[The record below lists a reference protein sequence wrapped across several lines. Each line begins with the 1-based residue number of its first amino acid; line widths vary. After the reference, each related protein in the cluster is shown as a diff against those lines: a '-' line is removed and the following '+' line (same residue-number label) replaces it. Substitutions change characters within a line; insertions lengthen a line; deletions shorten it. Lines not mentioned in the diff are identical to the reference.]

1 MKTRNRAS
9 RPTLARAA
17 LLLLLLAPLL
27 LSPATAQVDPHDGLT
42 PVKVNFHPG
51 PEYGDSTRI
60 FQGIPGMERA
70 ANGRLWALWY
80 AGGPDEPGEGK
91 GNYVVVVT
99 SNDDGKT
106 WSGPRIV
113 IDPPGDRR
121 AYDPTLWIDP
131 KGRLWLFWAQSSHW
145 WDGRSG
151 TWAIITQNPGD
162 ESPEWSEPHRIA
174 NGIMMNKP
182 TVLKNGDWL
191 LPISM
196 WAMPADKRTREEH
209 RHALPDESGAQVVV
223 SRNQGHT
230 FAFLGKTRAPENIF
244 DEHMVVER
252 KDGSLWML
260 IRTKAG
266 IAESISQDGGKT
278 WTPGAPSKI
287 PHVNSRFFIRRLGS
301 GKLLL
306 VRHNPPDMKT
316 RSHLTAFLSDDDGVT
331 WTGGLMLDER
341 KGVSYPDGVQDKDGV
356 IRIIYDFDRA
366 GEKKILMAAFT
377 EADVAAGQPSAT
389 TRLQVLVNQSTAVSP
404 KKEAP
409 KKDPAPA
416 KAPAKQASAP
426 GAPSLAPESFGV
438 TTLTP
443 PVLNTNPGPRYW
455 PRLRMWQG
463 IPGIERSPGGRL
475 WATWYTG
482 PLSEGSEGNH
492 AVLVTSGDDGKT
504 WTHPVAVFDPTP
516 FFGGNTGD
524 PHLWRDPQGH
534 VWWFVYRNMRI
545 KDPNGI
551 RSLWGFR
558 MEDAES
564 ERPKFHAPVFAGFGV
579 GLNKPTVLADGSW
592 LRPIDSFNAK
602 DPERTQLYVS
612 RDQGA
617 SYALLSKA
625 TVKDG
630 VFSEHQVV
638 QRKDGS
644 LVMLVRAS
652 YGIARVESF
661 DNGATWVNDQP
672 FTRDFGVNTRF
683 FFTKLQSG
691 AWLLVANDHPRR
703 RANLT
708 AMLSEDEGKTW
719 PHKLLLDDRTSVSYP
734 DGTEGGDGFLYL
746 TYDCGRYT
754 KDEQEILFAKIT
766 EADIKAGRLVN
777 PESRLRQLINRL
789 ADHGG
794 GVRETREPQ
803 IMEQQWEAGR

>member
-1 MKTRNRAS
+1 MNTHALITRFACALVLLGS
-9 RPTLARAA
+9 TAVAA
-17 LLLLLLAPLL
+17 
-27 LSPATAQVDPHDGLT
+27 DPHDALT
-42 PVKVNFHPG
+42 PVKVNFSPG

-91 GNYVVVVT
+91 GNYVMLVT
-99 SNDDGKT
+99 RGDDGKS
-106 WSGPRIV
+106 WSGPRLV
-113 IDPPGDRR
+113 IDPPGDVR
-121 AYDPTLWIDP
+121 AYDPTLWHDP
-131 KGRLWLFWAQSSHW
+131 QGRLWLFWAQSSHW

-151 TWAIITQNPGD
+151 TWAIVTENSGD
-162 ESPEWSEPHRIA
+162 ENPRWSEPQRLC

-182 TVLKNGDWL
+182 TVRSNGEWL
-191 LPISM
+191 LPVSM
-196 WAMPADKRTREEH
+196 WAMPVDKRTREEH
-209 RHALPDESGAQVVV
+209 RHNLPEESGAQVVI
-223 SRNQGHT
+223 SRNKGHT

-266 IAESISQDGGKT
+266 IAESISTDGGKT

-287 PHVNSRFFIRRLGS
+287 PHVNSRFFIRRLNS

-316 RSHLTAFLSDDDGVT
+316 RSHLTAWLSDDDGIT

-341 KGVSYPDGVQDKDGV
+341 KGVSYPDGVQNKDGV
-356 IRIIYDFDRA
+356 IRIIYDFERTEA
-366 GEKKILMAAFT
+366 KQILMAAFT
-377 EADVAAGQPSAT
+377 EADVAAGKPSDT
-389 TRLQVLVNQSTAVSP
+389 TRLRVQVNQSTAISP
-404 KKEAP
+404 KKKEKEP
-409 KKDPAPA
+409 EKKSPSPA
-416 KAPAKQASAP
+416 KSATTSTSAASAV
-426 GAPSLAPESFGV
+426 PSPDSFGI

-463 IPGIERSPGGRL
+463 IPGIERSPNGRL

-482 PLSEGSEGNH
+482 PLAEGSEGNH
-492 AVLVTSGDDGKT
+492 AVLVTSEDDGKT
-504 WTHPVAVFDPTP
+504 WTNPVAVYDASL
-516 FFGGNTGD
+516 FFSGNTGD
-524 PHLWRDPQGH
+524 PHLWVDPKGQL
-534 VWWFVYRNMRI
+534 WWFVYRNMRI
-545 KDPNGI
+545 KDANGI

-558 MEDAES
+558 MVDAES
-564 ERPKFHAPVFAGFGV
+564 ATPQFHPPVFAGFGV
-579 GLNKPTVLADGSW
+579 GLNKATVLANGDW
-592 LRPIDSFNAK
+592 IRPIDNFNSK
-602 DPERTQLYVS
+602 DPERTLFYVS

-617 SYALLSKA
+617 SFTPLSKA
-625 TVKDG
+625 RVKDG

-644 LVMLVRAS
+644 LIALVRTS
-652 YGIARVESF
+652 YGIGQIESF
-661 DNGATWVNDQP
+661 DNGATWVNDKP
-672 FTRDFGVNTRF
+672 FTTERGVNTRF
-683 FFTKLQSG
+683 FFTRLKSG
-691 AWLLVANDHPRR
+691 NWLLVVNDVPKGRSR
-703 RANLT
+703 LT

-719 PHKLLLDDRTSVSYP
+719 PHKLLLDDRQSVSYP
-734 DGTEGGDGFLYL
+734 DGTEGANGCLYI

-766 EADIKAGRLVN
+766 EADIKAGKLVN
-777 PESRLRQLINRL
+777 EGSRLRQLINRL

-803 IMEQQWEAGR
+803 LMEKADEVAKGRIAEKN